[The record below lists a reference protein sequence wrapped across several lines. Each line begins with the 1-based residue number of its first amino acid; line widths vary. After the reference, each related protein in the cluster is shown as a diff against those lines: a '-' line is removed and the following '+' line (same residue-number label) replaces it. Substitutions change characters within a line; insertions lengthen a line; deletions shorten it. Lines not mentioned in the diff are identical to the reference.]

1 MITLSLLRSHDEALS
16 PVNRRPRTV
25 LVQGRQAQGERG
37 EKEFKDDVIYQE
49 YNKKSNLFLL
59 SL

>member
-16 PVNRRPRTV
+16 PAYR
-25 LVQGRQAQGERG
+25 RQAQEERG